1 MRRRGLRSA
10 KSQITNYKLQI
21 GSRGYMLITLMLA
34 MAMMTLALLAVLPE
48 VKQQIRRDR
57 EEELQHRGT
66 AYMRAI
72 QRFNRK
78 LGRYPTR
85 VEELESTNNLRF
97 LRKRYKDPIN
107 RDPETGKERDF
118 KFLHQTDIAF
128 NNGALGQTP
137 GLGLG
142 PGQNSLNGPQGGLN
156 GPQSGLGAQ
165 PGGLQQPSGTGAQK
179 AASGDSGNASNE
191 DENSDSAESSPSNSI
206 VKSGST
212 VGSNGQVLGGGPI
225 IGVASMSKEKSV
237 RTFFGKNHYKDWLF
251 IYVQQA
257 DRGGLLVGPVN
268 PNMTSG
274 NVNGLIPG
282 QGGGLGTGL
291 GTGQG
296 LSPNGFQPQG
306 ISPQAPPPPQ
316 NPQMPP
322 Q

>member
-1 MRRRGLRSA
+1 MKCSSQLR
-10 KSQITNYKLQI
+10 NYKTTKLQNFQ
-21 GSRGYMLITLMLA
+21 RGYMLITLMLA

-97 LRKRYKDPIN
+97 LRKRYKDPVN

-156 GPQSGLGAQ
+156 GQPSGPTAQ
-165 PGGLQQPSGTGAQK
+165 PGGPQPPSGTSAQT
-179 AASGDSGNASNE
+179 AASDDSGNASNA
-191 DENSDSAESSPSNSI
+191 DANSDSAETSPSNSI
-206 VKSGST
+206 SKSGST

-237 RTFFGKNHYKDWLF
+237 RVFFGKNHYKDWLF
-251 IYVQQA
+251 IYVQQL

-268 PNMTSG
+268 PGMTSG

-296 LSPNGFQPQG
+296 LSPNGFQTQG
-306 ISPQAPPPPQ
+306 VSPQAPPAPQ
-316 NPQMPP
+316 NPQTAP